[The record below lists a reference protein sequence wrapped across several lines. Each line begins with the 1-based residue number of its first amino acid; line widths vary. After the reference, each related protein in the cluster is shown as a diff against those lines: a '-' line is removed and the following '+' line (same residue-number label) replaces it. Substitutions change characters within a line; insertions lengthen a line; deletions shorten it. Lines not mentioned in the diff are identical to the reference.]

1 MTINIS
7 EIQYEETFV
16 GLYGDVTHYFIAP
29 KKLIED
35 NYPDCDHATI
45 SIERDDRG
53 GYTCMISPTVDSLDY
68 DWKYFDLDNECADAL
83 MKMVPQDKIESEYN
97 PVLIAY
103 NLLVNLLVDMGTK
116 NVDEAHII
124 DVVKDAKDYL
134 WEALE

>member
-53 GYTCMISPTVDSLDY
+53 GYICMISPTIDSLDY

-83 MKMVPQDKIESEYN
+83 MKMVPQDKVESEYN

>member
-7 EIQYEETFV
+7 EIKYEETFV

-29 KKLIED
+29 KKLVED

-45 SIERDDRG
+45 SIEGDG
-53 GYTCMISPTVDSLDY
+53 WSGYTCMISPTAGSLDY

-83 MKMVPQDKIESEYN
+83 MKLVPQIKIESGYS
-97 PVLIAY
+97 PVEVAY
-103 NLLVNLLVDMGTK
+103 NLLVDLLDNMDAK
-116 NVDEAHII
+116 NIDEAHII

>member
-53 GYTCMISPTVDSLDY
+53 GYTCMISPTAGSLDY

-83 MKMVPQDKIESEYN
+83 MKLVPQDKIESEYN

>member
-29 KKLIED
+29 KKLVED

-45 SIERDDRG
+45 SIEEDGRG
-53 GYTCMISPTVDSLDY
+53 GYTCMISPTAGSLDY

-83 MKMVPQDKIESEYN
+83 LELVPRDKIEPKYN
-97 PVLIAY
+97 PVEIAY
-103 NLLVNLLVDMGTK
+103 NLLLNLLDDMDTK
-116 NVDEAHII
+116 NVNEVHIGNVITNAI
-124 DVVKDAKDYL
+124 DHL
-134 WEALE
+134 REALE

>member
-16 GLYGDVTHYFIAP
+16 GLYGDVTHQFIAP
-29 KKLIED
+29 KKLVEN
-35 NYPDCDHATI
+35 NYPDCEHATI
-45 SIERDDRG
+45 SIERDGWG
-53 GYTCMISPTVDSLDY
+53 GYTCMISPTADSLDY

-83 MKMVPQDKIESEYN
+83 MKLVPQDKVESKYN
-97 PVLIAY
+97 PVEVAY

>member
-45 SIERDDRG
+45 SIEGDSWS
-53 GYTCMISPTVDSLDY
+53 GYTCMISPTAGSLDY

-83 MKMVPQDKIESEYN
+83 MKMVPQDKVEPKYN
-97 PVLIAY
+97 PVEIAY
-103 NLLVNLLVDMGTK
+103 NLLTNLLVDMDTK
-116 NVDEAHII
+116 NVDEMYIG
-124 DVVKDAKDYL
+124 DVIESAIGYL
-134 WEALE
+134 GEALE

>member
-1 MTINIS
+1 MNINIS
-7 EIQYEETFV
+7 EIKYEETFV
-16 GLYGDVTHYFIAP
+16 GLYGDTTHYFIAP
-29 KKLIED
+29 KELIED
-35 NYPDCDHATI
+35 KYPDCEHATI
-45 SIERDDRG
+45 SIERDGWG
-53 GYTCMISPTVDSLDY
+53 GYTCMISPTADSLDY

-83 MKMVPQDKIESEYN
+83 MKLVPQDKVESEYN

-103 NLLVNLLVDMGTK
+103 NLLFNLLVNIGTK

>member
-29 KKLIED
+29 KKLVED

-68 DWKYFDLDNECADAL
+68 DWTYFDLDNECADAL
-83 MKMVPQDKIESEYN
+83 MKMIPQDKVESEYN

>member
-29 KKLIED
+29 KKLVED

-45 SIERDDRG
+45 SIEEDGRG
-53 GYTCMISPTVDSLDY
+53 GYTCMISPTAGSLDY

-83 MKMVPQDKIESEYN
+83 MKMVPQDKVESEYN

>member
-1 MTINIS
+1 
-7 EIQYEETFV
+7 
-16 GLYGDVTHYFIAP
+16 
-29 KKLIED
+29 
-35 NYPDCDHATI
+35 
-45 SIERDDRG
+45 
-53 GYTCMISPTVDSLDY
+53 MISPTVDSLDY

-83 MKMVPQDKIESEYN
+83 MKMIPQDKVESEYN

>member
-29 KKLIED
+29 KKLVED

-45 SIERDDRG
+45 SIEGDSWS
-53 GYTCMISPTVDSLDY
+53 GYTCMISPTAGSLDY

-83 MKMVPQDKIESEYN
+83 MKMVPQDKVEPKYN
-97 PVLIAY
+97 PVEIAY
-103 NLLVNLLVDMGTK
+103 NLLTNLLVDMDTK
-116 NVDEAHII
+116 NVDEMYIG
-124 DVVKDAKDYL
+124 DVIESAIGYL
-134 WEALE
+134 GEALE

>member
-83 MKMVPQDKIESEYN
+83 IELVPQDKIESGHN
-97 PVLIAY
+97 PVEIAC
-103 NLLVNLLVDMGTK
+103 NLLTGLLDDIDTK
-116 NVDEAHII
+116 NVDEVYIG
-124 DVVKDAKDYL
+124 DVITSAIDYL
-134 WEALE
+134 REALK

>member
-29 KKLIED
+29 KKLVED

-53 GYTCMISPTVDSLDY
+53 GYTCMISPTAGSLDY

-83 MKMVPQDKIESEYN
+83 MKLVPQDKVESEYN

-103 NLLVNLLVDMGTK
+103 NLLFNLLVDMGTK
-116 NVDEAHII
+116 NVDKAHII

-134 WEALE
+134 WEVLE

>member
-45 SIERDDRG
+45 SIEEDGRG
-53 GYTCMISPTVDSLDY
+53 GYTCMISPTAGSLDY

-83 MKMVPQDKIESEYN
+83 MKMVPQDKVESEYN

-103 NLLVNLLVDMGTK
+103 NLLVNLLVNMGTK